1 MIRSLQVRRVPQCVS
16 NRKRRTPGE
25 LRFQNVSRERL
36 IKIYQSLQGV
46 LTYGTGVSSMPAQQ
60 LLPRTDNTKANMSV
74 GPARAFALLAQVL
87 YSYCLNDN
95 AHRNS
100 DEIYSRC

>member
-1 MIRSLQVRRVPQCVS
+1 
-16 NRKRRTPGE
+16 
-25 LRFQNVSRERL
+25 
-36 IKIYQSLQGV
+36 
-46 LTYGTGVSSMPAQQ
+46 MPAQQ